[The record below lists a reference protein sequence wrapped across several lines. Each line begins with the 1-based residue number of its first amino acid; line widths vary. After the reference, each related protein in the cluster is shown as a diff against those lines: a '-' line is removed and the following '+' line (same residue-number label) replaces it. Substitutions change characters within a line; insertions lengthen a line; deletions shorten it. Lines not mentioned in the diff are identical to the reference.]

1 MGFGGGGEAGR
12 TTPDVAVPPGSP
24 ESPGV
29 GPGRS
34 RIFGGLQGEGAKG
47 VLVAV
52 VSTIVVL
59 LLIAWFVVRSPNWP
73 AVRDAFF
80 NVDEFKKTFPEILSR
95 FRLNVE
101 YFLIGEVFILV
112 FALVLAVMRSLPG
125 PVFFPL
131 RAMAIIYADVFRGIP
146 TILVVYLLGF
156 GVPALQLPGVPSDP
170 AFWGVVSLVLSYS
183 AYVSEVYRAGIETVH
198 PSQVAAARSLG
209 LSRWQSLRFV
219 VIPQAVRRVVPPLL
233 NDFVALQKDTALI
246 AFIVA
251 IPEAFKMAQILQARD
266 FNFTPYVA
274 AALIFLAITI
284 PLTRLVDWLL
294 ARQRSRREAGAML

>member
-1 MGFGGGGEAGR
+1 VTLGGGGEAGR
-12 TTPDVAVPPGSP
+12 TTADVAGPPGAP
-24 ESPGV
+24 ESPGG
-29 GPGRS
+29 GPSRS
-34 RIFGGLQGEGAKG
+34 RILGGLQAEGAKG
-47 VLVAV
+47 VLTAVA
-52 VSTIVVL
+52 STVIVL
-59 LLIAWFVVRSPNWP
+59 GLIAWFVVRSPNWP

-80 NVDEFKKTFPEILSR
+80 NVDEFKETFPEILAR

-101 YFLIGEVFILV
+101 YFLIGEVFILA

-131 RAMAIIYADVFRGIP
+131 RAMAIVYADVFRGIP
-146 TILVVYLLGF
+146 TILVIYLLGF
-156 GVPALQLPGVPSDP
+156 GMPALQLPGVPSDP
-170 AFWGVVSLVLSYS
+170 AFWGVVALVLSYS

-246 AFIVA
+246 SFILAV
-251 IPEAFKMAQILQARD
+251 PEAFKMAQLFQARD

-294 ARQRSRREAGAML
+294 ARQRARRQAGAML